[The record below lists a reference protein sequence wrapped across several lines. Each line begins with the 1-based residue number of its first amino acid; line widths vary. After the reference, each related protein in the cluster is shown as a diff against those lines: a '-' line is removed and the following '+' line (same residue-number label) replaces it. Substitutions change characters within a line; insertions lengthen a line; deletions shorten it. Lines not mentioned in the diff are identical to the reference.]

1 MFWDGTSWIDESAE
15 AKKPPPKPSMSAG
28 RRRFRDW
35 AATGVMGLA
44 LVGLIIPVFGIA
56 SASQVPTQLKP
67 WVTDYSYATYQENRA
82 RVHYKGTWT
91 TVRHPAYAG
100 GLARAATKA
109 GAAARITFDGTG
121 VAWVGP
127 VGPTRGKAKVY
138 VDGQLVKTVDTHA
151 THYAPTKILFKTTF
165 PKLGQHT
172 LRIVVQG
179 TADHPTVAI
188 DEFVVRGAPL
198 QKIAGEALAKGG
210 PKGRPGK
217 QSPAP
222 SPASTPAAAA
232 TPVPADTPAP
242 TPVPT
247 PTAASATSC
256 ADPDGRL
263 RDARPDSC
271 SDPDGRLRHAR
282 PDSCANPD
290 GRVRDARLADPDGRD
305 GAGVNRHHQYRRL
318 QRDHDGRDR
327 PMDRQRGRH
336 RPGRLRDHDVLWQ
349 PVRRRNV
356 ALITARTSRR
366 SVA

>member
-91 TVRHPAYAG
+91 IVRHPAYAG

-198 QKIAGEALAKGG
+198 QKIAGEALARGG

-247 PTAASATSC
+247 PTAASATPAPTPTAASATPAPTPAPTPTAASATPAPTPAPTPTAASATPAPTPC
-256 ADPDGRL
+256 
-263 RDARPDSC
+263 RP
-271 SDPDGRLRHAR
+271 RR
-282 PDSCANPD
+282 P
-290 GRVRDARLADPDGRD
+290 
-305 GAGVNRHHQYRRL
+305 
-318 QRDHDGRDR
+318 
-327 PMDRQRGRH
+327 
-336 RPGRLRDHDVLWQ
+336 
-349 PVRRRNV
+349 RRRRGQPPSP
-356 ALITARTSRR
+356 ISSPPTRPRR
-366 SVA
+366 A

>member
-1 MFWDGTSWIDESAE
+1 MFWDGTSWVDEPAE

-91 TVRHPAYAG
+91 IVRHPAMRAG
-100 GLARAATKA
+100 WLARRPTA
-109 GAAARITFDGTG
+109 GAAASITFDGTG
-121 VAWVGP
+121 VAWIGP

-179 TADHPTVAI
+179 TSGPPNSRHRR
-188 DEFVVRGAPL
+188 VRRPGGRPSEDRRRGPRQGRPEGPPGQAEPGS
-198 QKIAGEALAKGG
+198 IAGLDARRGRYPCPRRYAG
-210 PKGRPGK
+210 P
-217 QSPAP
+217 
-222 SPASTPAAAA
+222 
-232 TPVPADTPAP
+232 D
-242 TPVPT
+242 
-247 PTAASATSC
+247 SC
-256 ADPDGRL
+256 ADPDGRVRDSCANPDGRL

-271 SDPDGRLRHAR
+271 SDPDGRLRAR
-282 PDSCANPD
+282 PP
-290 GRVRDARLADPDGRD
+290 RLLRQP
-305 GAGVNRHHQYRRL
+305 RRP
-318 QRDHDGRDR
+318 R
-327 PMDRQRGRH
+327 PR
-336 RPGRLRDHDVLWQ
+336 RPCRPRR
-349 PVRRRNV
+349 PRRRRGQPPSP
-356 ALITARTSRR
+356 ISSPPTRPRR
-366 SVA
+366 A